1 MSDDSTQMAKKRKSP
16 WRAWNPGWLKR
27 DADRLRAE
35 RVVPVHGRLVR
46 GAK

>member
-1 MSDDSTQMAKKRKSP
+1 MKTAKRKSTSP
-16 WRAWNPGWLKR
+16 WRAFNPGWLKR
-27 DADRLRAE
+27 DADRQRAE